1 MRVKKDSRNF
11 LISLKCSLQK
21 LWNFLHAGKKSFW
34 GSMFS
39 LMTLQN
45 SMDERKL
52 KNYQAFHLSLLSSMS
67 VCICVCVCAGPA
79 LCVWSG
85 MEGAVFS
92 VWQWGGLREGE
103 GERDRQT
110 WLAEIVF
117 TLWPESDGNR
127 TALPNRV
134 LQIHRYTESVLRQ
147 NTADPSH
154 IYNSSR
160 PGETSVS
167 ARRTQDLLCVCCS
180 ICVSLSPQKRRHPV
194 CPELMFPAHVDYI
207 MTYYPLYYLNVYFA
221 CINLILYLI

>member
-1 MRVKKDSRNF
+1 MQKFSYIFKVQFTKTLNF
-11 LISLKCSLQK
+11 YMQ
-21 LWNFLHAGKKSFW
+21 GKKSFW

-52 KNYQAFHLSLLSSMS
+52 KNYQHFISVYSLLW
-67 VCICVCVCAGPA
+67 VCVYVCVCVCVQGRP
-79 LCVWSG
+79 CVCEVEWRGLSFQCDSE
-85 MEGAVFS
+85 EG
-92 VWQWGGLREGE
+92 WGRGRG
-103 GERDRQT
+103 RDRQT

-180 ICVSLSPQKRRHPV
+180 ICVSLSP
-194 CPELMFPAHVDYI
+194 
-207 MTYYPLYYLNVYFA
+207 
-221 CINLILYLI
+221 

>member
-1 MRVKKDSRNF
+1 MF
-11 LISLKCSLQK
+11 LYLKVQFTKTLK
-21 LWNFLHAGKKSFW
+21 LFTCREKSFW

-52 KNYQAFHLSLLSSMS
+52 KNYQAFNLSLLSLW
-67 VCICVCVCAGPA
+67 VCVYVCVCVCAGPA

-85 MEGAVFS
+85 MEGGCLFS
-92 VWQWGGLREGE
+92 VTVRRVEGGRGR
-103 GERDRQT
+103 ERDRQT

-167 ARRTQDLLCVCCS
+167 ARRTQDLLCACCS
-180 ICVSLSPQKRRHPV
+180 ICVSLSP
-194 CPELMFPAHVDYI
+194 
-207 MTYYPLYYLNVYFA
+207 
-221 CINLILYLI
+221 

>member
-1 MRVKKDSRNF
+1 MRENKKTIRHF
-11 LISLKCSLQK
+11 ISV
-21 LWNFLHAGKKSFW
+21 
-34 GSMFS
+34 
-39 LMTLQN
+39 
-45 SMDERKL
+45 
-52 KNYQAFHLSLLSSMS
+52 YSLLW
-67 VCICVCVCAGPA
+67 VCVYVCVCRAVPV
-79 LCVWSG
+79 CVKWNG
-85 MEGAVFS
+85 GGCLFS
-92 VWQWGGLREGE
+92 VTVRRVEGGRG
-103 GERDRQT
+103 RDRQT

-180 ICVSLSPQKRRHPV
+180 ICVSLSPQKIRHSTWERERERERETCCVFVSQYVSLCHHRREDTPSALSWCFQH
-194 CPELMFPAHVDYI
+194 M
-207 MTYYPLYYLNVYFA
+207 
-221 CINLILYLI
+221 

>member
-67 VCICVCVCAGPA
+67 VCICVCVKWNGGGC
-79 LCVWSG
+79 LFNVTVRRV
-85 MEGAVFS
+85 EG
-92 VWQWGGLREGE
+92 GRG
-103 GERDRQT
+103 RDRQT

-160 PGETSVS
+160 PGETSIS
-167 ARRTQDLLCVCCS
+167 AGEHKTCCVFAAQY
-180 ICVSLSPQKRRHPV
+180 VSLCHHRREDTPSALSWCFQH
-194 CPELMFPAHVDYI
+194 M
-207 MTYYPLYYLNVYFA
+207 
-221 CINLILYLI
+221 

>member
-1 MRVKKDSRNF
+1 M
-11 LISLKCSLQK
+11 Q
-21 LWNFLHAGKKSFW
+21 GKKSFW

-52 KNYQAFHLSLLSSMS
+52 KNYQAFNLSLLSLW
-67 VCICVCVCAGPA
+67 VCVYVCVCVVQGRP
-79 LCVWSG
+79 CVCEVEWRGLSFQCDSE
-85 MEGAVFS
+85 EG
-92 VWQWGGLREGE
+92 WGRER
-103 GERDRQT
+103 ERERQT
-110 WLAEIVF
+110 NMACRDWF

-127 TALPNRV
+127 TALPDRV

-180 ICVSLSPQKRRHPV
+180 ICVSLSP
-194 CPELMFPAHVDYI
+194 
-207 MTYYPLYYLNVYFA
+207 
-221 CINLILYLI
+221 